1 MSASSGSMPPMPPV
15 NLIHD
20 GPLAVIELAR
30 PETGNA
36 LEGALVEDLGRALAE
51 LRTSSCRAAIL
62 TGGGRH
68 FCAGA
73 HLGEL
78 EHLAAASLA
87 ARLADARRLAAV
99 YAELL
104 RAPFATLAAVR
115 GSAYGGG
122 LGLAAACDVV
132 IASPDARLQFS
143 EVRLGFVPALIS
155 VFLTRR
161 VPPARLAQLFLDPA
175 PLDGAAALAVGL
187 VDEVCDDPL
196 VRARERALR
205 IAATASP
212 AAVAATKRLLLHNQF
227 PALDAALEDAAR
239 VNAEQRSHPECRRG
253 VTHFLSAKTFPNWLD
268 GD

>member
-1 MSASSGSMPPMPPV
+1 MRPV
-15 NLIHD
+15 NLVND

-36 LEGALVEDLGRALAE
+36 LEAALVEDLGRALAE
-51 LRTSSCRAAIL
+51 LRSTECRAAIL
-62 TGGGRH
+62 TGAGRH
-68 FCAGA
+68 FCTGA

-78 EHLAAASLA
+78 EHLAEAPLA
-87 ARLADARRLAAV
+87 ERLADARRLAAV

-115 GSAYGGG
+115 GCAYGGG

-132 IASPDARLQFS
+132 VAPPDARLQFS

-161 VPPARLAQLFLDPA
+161 VQASRLAQLFLDPT
-175 PLDGAAALAVGL
+175 PLDGATALAVGL
-187 VDEVCDDPL
+187 VDEVAVDPL
-196 VRARERALR
+196 ARARERALR
-205 IAATASP
+205 IAGSASP
-212 AAVAATKRLLLHNQF
+212 AAVASTKRLLLNNQF
-227 PALDAALEDAAR
+227 PSLDAALEDAAR
-239 VNAEQRSHPECRRG
+239 VNAEQRAHPECRRG
-253 VTHFLSAKTFPNWLD
+253 VAHFLAAKAFPNWLD

>member
-1 MSASSGSMPPMPPV
+1 MPTMSPV
-15 NLIHD
+15 NVIHY

-36 LEGALVEDLGRALAE
+36 LESALVEALGRALAG
-51 LRTSSCRAAIL
+51 LRASGCRAAIL
-62 TGGGRH
+62 TGGERH
-68 FCAGA
+68 FCTGA

-78 EHLAAASLA
+78 GRLAEAPLPE
-87 ARLADARRLAAV
+87 RLADARRLAAV

-115 GSAYGGG
+115 GCAYGGG

-161 VPPARLAQLFLDPA
+161 VPPARLAQLFLEPV

-187 VDEVCDDPL
+187 VDEVCADPL
-196 VRARERALR
+196 LRARERAR
-205 IAATASP
+205 SIAATASP
-212 AAVAATKRLLLHNQF
+212 AAVASTKRLLLDTQF
-227 PALDAALEDAAR
+227 PSLDAALEEAAR
-239 VNAEQRSHPECRRG
+239 VNAEQRGHPECRRG
-253 VTHFLSAKTFPNWLD
+253 VVHFLAAKAFPNWLD

>member
-1 MSASSGSMPPMPPV
+1 MPPMRPV
-15 NLIHD
+15 NLTYD

-36 LEGALVEDLGRALAE
+36 LEVALVEDLGRALAE
-51 LRTSSCRAAIL
+51 LRSSGCRAAIL
-62 TGGGRH
+62 TGEGRH
-68 FCAGA
+68 FCTGA

-78 EHLAAASLA
+78 EHLAETPLS

-104 RAPFATLAAVR
+104 RAPFATLAAVC

-132 IASPDARLQFS
+132 IAAPDARLQFS

-155 VFLTRR
+155 VFLPRR
-161 VPPARLAQLFLDPA
+161 VPPARLAQLFLDPL
-175 PLDGAAALAVGL
+175 PLDGAAAQVIGL
-187 VDEVCDDPL
+187 VDEVDADPL
-196 VRARERALR
+196 GRARQRALR

-212 AAVAATKRLLLHNQF
+212 AAVEATKRLLLRTQF
-227 PALDAALEDAAR
+227 PGLDAALEDAAR
-239 VNAEQRSHPECRRG
+239 VNAEQRAHPECRRG
-253 VTHFLSAKTFPNWLD
+253 VAHFLSAKAFPNWLD
-268 GD
+268 GG